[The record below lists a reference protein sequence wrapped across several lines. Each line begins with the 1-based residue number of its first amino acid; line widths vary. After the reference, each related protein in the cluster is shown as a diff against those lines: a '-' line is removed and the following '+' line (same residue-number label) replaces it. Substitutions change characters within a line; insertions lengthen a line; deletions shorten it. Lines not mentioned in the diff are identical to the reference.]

1 MRSKRNIT
9 MMAEHSTVRGI
20 GVIGLGSIGLRMLGG
35 IAAHADFKPVCAW
48 DPSPLACTRATA
60 AYGDLTIAANAEEL
74 IRSPQ
79 VDVVYVACPPRF
91 HRQHVLTAIE
101 AGKPVLCEK
110 PLGVDLD
117 ESRDLLKRIE
127 DSQLPNA
134 VNLLYASSRASH
146 DLGAALRDGDLGPL
160 SWVEIQLHLP
170 NWAAKRYAEAPWL
183 AERHQGGFIRE
194 VTTHFMFLCQRLFG
208 EVTLQAARIDFPDDG
223 VSAEQF
229 AAIRLDASGLP
240 ITITGT
246 TKSAGPEVNR
256 ITFWG
261 EKSSMRIEGLHSLQV
276 AHGYGHGDGDGD
288 EEQWHPAYPAPNN
301 PELDTYL
308 RQLDNFAA
316 MLDGRAHT
324 LADFRAAF
332 ATQEL
337 IEAILASG
345 RGAATG
351 SC

>member
-1 MRSKRNIT
+1 M
-9 MMAEHSTVRGI
+9 RGI
-20 GVIGLGSIGLRMLGG
+20 GIIGLGSIGLRMLGG
-35 IAAHADFKPVCAW
+35 ITAHTGFKAVHAW
-48 DPSPLACTRATA
+48 DPAPQACDRASA
-60 AYGDLTIAANAEEL
+60 AYRDLTIAGNTEEL
-74 IRSPQ
+74 IHNPQ

-91 HRQHVLTAIE
+91 HRQHVLAAID
-101 AGKPVLCEK
+101 AGKPILCEK

-117 ESRDLLKRIE
+117 ESRDLLQRIE

-146 DLGAALRDGDLGPL
+146 DLGVALRGDDLGPL

-183 AERHQGGFIRE
+183 AERSQGGFVRE

-208 EVTLQAARIDFPDDG
+208 EVTLQTARVDFPDDG

-229 AAIRLDASGLP
+229 AAVRLDASGLP

-261 EKSSMRIEGLHSLQV
+261 EKSSMRIDGLHILQI
-276 AHGYGHGDGDGD
+276 AHGDGDR
-288 EEQWHPAYPAPNN
+288 ENWRPAYPAPDN

-308 RQLDNFAA
+308 RQLDNLAA
-316 MLDGRAHT
+316 MLDGQAHT

-337 IEAILASG
+337 IESILAFG
-345 RGAATG
+345 EQTG
-351 SC
+351 SRR